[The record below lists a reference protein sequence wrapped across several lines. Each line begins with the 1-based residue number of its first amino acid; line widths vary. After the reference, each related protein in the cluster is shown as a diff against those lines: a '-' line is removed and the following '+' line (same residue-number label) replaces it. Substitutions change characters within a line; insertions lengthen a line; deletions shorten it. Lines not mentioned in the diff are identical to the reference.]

1 MINALSQDLGA
12 GGSSAPGP
20 GAPGPSARRPGASES
35 GVQGLRLTLRASVG
49 TCAALG
55 LARERCDVLPTTA
68 YLLLGDRC
76 RRTCA
81 FCAQSSL
88 STAAAGMLSRVNWPE
103 IDLDRLVSQLIRLSS
118 ASVSRTASASVS
130 ASATGPARVDAADCD
145 RFALK
150 RICIQVTDCEGTME
164 DLCVLV
170 PLLKSS
176 AQIPV
181 SVSYKPDSLADIGR
195 LLSAGVDRL
204 GIAIDAAEPLI
215 YSEVKGG
222 DFLSAKQYLISA
234 ASQYPGKIST
244 HVIVGLGE
252 SEESVI
258 RTVSSS
264 SNAESQWRY
273 SRSLLSGHSN
283 GIRTQPD
290 IGSYR
295 RIQAASHL
303 LRLGFISVND
313 FQFEDGR
320 IKSIEIEP
328 EQAIRALQS
337 GKAFQTS
344 GCDGCNRPFYNER
357 PGSVMYNYP
366 RPLIAREIE
375 EAIASTGL
383 WR

>member
-1 MINALSQDLGA
+1 MNRI
-12 GGSSAPGP
+12 GSP
-20 GAPGPSARRPGASES
+20 
-35 GVQGLRLTLRASVG
+35 QLKLTLRASVG
-49 TCAALG
+49 TCVALG

-88 STAAAGMLSRVNWPE
+88 STSAAGMLSRVSWPE
-103 IDLDRLVSQLIRLSS
+103 VDLDQLLSQLRRLTSVATSTSVS
-118 ASVSRTASASVS
+118 ASGPAPASSPASVS
-130 ASATGPARVDAADCD
+130 ASASVSGCESASSSASVSAADRTC
-145 RFALK
+145 FAPK
-150 RICIQVTDCEGTME
+150 RICIQVTDCAGALE

-176 AQIPV
+176 AQIQV
-181 SVSYKPDSLADIGR
+181 SVSYKPNTLAEIGR
-195 LLSAGVDRL
+195 LLSVGVDRL
-204 GIAIDAAEPLI
+204 GIAIDAAEPHI

-222 DFLSAKQYLISA
+222 DLSSAKEYLISA

-252 SEESVI
+252 SEESVTRMASEFI
-258 RTVSSS
+258 KCGITV
-264 SNAESQWRY
+264 ALFAFTPVTGTPMQ
-273 SRSLLSGHSN
+273 SR
-283 GIRTQPD
+283 RQPD

-295 RIQAASHL
+295 RIQAATHL
-303 LRLGFISVND
+303 LRMGRVSVD
-313 FQFEDGR
+313 DLRFEDGR

-337 GKAFQTS
+337 GRAFQTS
-344 GCDGCNRPFYNER
+344 GCESCNRPFYNER

-366 RPLIAREIE
+366 RPLLASEVE
-375 EAIASTGL
+375 DAIASTGL
-383 WR
+383 WNQCSLAPDR

>member
-1 MINALSQDLGA
+1 MGGGYCRRRVRSSLTVVKLGCMRHRKYRSDLDRISLDLGIDSIVLPHGSSQTRAVDRTRDRVDGGVLCALNRTLRGSDMINALSQDLGA

-150 RICIQVTDCEGTME
+150 
-164 DLCVLV
+164 DLH
-170 PLLKSS
+170 P
-176 AQIPV
+176 
-181 SVSYKPDSLADIGR
+181 
-195 LLSAGVDRL
+195 
-204 GIAIDAAEPLI
+204 
-215 YSEVKGG
+215 G
-222 DFLSAKQYLISA
+222 D
-234 ASQYPGKIST
+234 
-244 HVIVGLGE
+244 GL
-252 SEESVI
+252 
-258 RTVSSS
+258 
-264 SNAESQWRY
+264 
-273 SRSLLSGHSN
+273 
-283 GIRTQPD
+283 
-290 IGSYR
+290 
-295 RIQAASHL
+295 
-303 LRLGFISVND
+303 
-313 FQFEDGR
+313 
-320 IKSIEIEP
+320 
-328 EQAIRALQS
+328 
-337 GKAFQTS
+337 
-344 GCDGCNRPFYNER
+344 
-357 PGSVMYNYP
+357 
-366 RPLIAREIE
+366 
-375 EAIASTGL
+375 
-383 WR
+383 

>member
-258 RTVSSS
+258 RTVSEFIECGITV
-264 SNAESQWRY
+264 ALFALTPVRGTLTES
-273 SRSLLSGHSN
+273 
-283 GIRTQPD
+283 RTQPD

-320 IKSIEIEP
+320 I
-328 EQAIRALQS
+328 RALRLSQS
-337 GKAFQTS
+337 KLLEHCSPGKLFRLRAATVVIGRSTTS
-344 GCDGCNRPFYNER
+344 ARDRSCNYL
-357 PGSVMYNYP
+357 
-366 RPLIAREIE
+366 RPLIARD
-375 EAIASTGL
+375 
-383 WR
+383 